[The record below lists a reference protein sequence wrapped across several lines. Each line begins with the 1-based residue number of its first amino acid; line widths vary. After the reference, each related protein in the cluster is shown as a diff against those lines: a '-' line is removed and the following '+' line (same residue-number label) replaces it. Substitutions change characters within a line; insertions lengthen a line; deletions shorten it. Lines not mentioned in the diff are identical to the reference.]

1 MNFSPQINPE
11 WPPHFSLRT
20 PNETRVW
27 FVHLLDHLR
36 KKISTPIHRP
46 NRSFSHPRTWTAADM
61 YWICSLNID
70 IESHSLA
77 WDWWIVPFFAWK
89 IIRRVWLGD
98 SDILDTDRSWVL
110 GKKAVSFYCF
120 KLPSIT
126 VKQNA
131 CHFLSLCCPISLM
144 EWISCLC
151 AHNIAV
157 FWCCRYQSS
166 AFFFFLMVVL
176 VLRNWWIVGCIL
188 CIITRYSC
196 LFSLVSTGTTNTK
209 GFLLFFFVTEMLAVA
224 VRFMLFMD
232 VWYLISKTIKL
243 IFHLRCTN
251 EISLKRILTVK
262 TTTVQKHTLNPT
274 NKTIKT
280 SVSPWRNVHLKIYKQ
295 KVKYFRKKVVSPV
308 NQ

>member
-120 KLPSIT
+120 KLTSIT

-131 CHFLSLCCPISLM
+131 CHFLSLLSHISDGMDKLSLCPQHCCVLMLSL
-144 EWISCLC
+144 S
-151 AHNIAV
+151 V
-157 FWCCRYQSS
+157 FC
-166 AFFFFLMVVL
+166 FFFFLMVVL

-209 GFLLFFFVTEMLAVA
+209 GFLLFFFRNRNVGRCCKVY
-224 VRFMLFMD
+224 VIYGR
-232 VWYLISKTIKL
+232 LISHI
-243 IFHLRCTN
+243 
-251 EISLKRILTVK
+251 
-262 TTTVQKHTLNPT
+262 
-274 NKTIKT
+274 
-280 SVSPWRNVHLKIYKQ
+280 
-295 KVKYFRKKVVSPV
+295 
-308 NQ
+308 